1 MSGKGDRRRPEDAD
15 KFRKNYDLIFEKQ
28 EEKKEKEKEVQNEDR
43 Q

>member
-1 MSGKGDRRRPEDAD
+1 MSGKGDRRRPEDVD

-28 EEKKEKEKEVQNEDR
+28 EEKEEKEVQNEDR